1 MMITSHKSD
10 VVGIGDSARTAR
22 SHAADESLNGAV
34 VRPETIGESGHIAC
48 HNGEKPRTCLF
59 ESASKPQIASEF
71 ASISAE
77 YDHFE
82 ILQEGT
88 VLDIPSMELAVI
100 NRLELGRLLIRGVES
115 TDAEFHYDMMV

>member
-1 MMITSHKSD
+1 M
-10 VVGIGDSARTAR
+10 VR
-22 SHAADESLNGAV
+22 SLSR
-34 VRPETIGESGHIAC
+34 RPFGESGHIAC
-48 HNGEKPRTCLF
+48 DNGEKLRTYLL

-88 VLDIPSMELAVI
+88 VLDIPSMELAVT
-100 NRLELGRLLIRGVES
+100 NRLELGRLPIRGVELA
-115 TDAEFHYDMMV
+115 DAEFHYDMVVSDVTQAGDGTVTGTRGN